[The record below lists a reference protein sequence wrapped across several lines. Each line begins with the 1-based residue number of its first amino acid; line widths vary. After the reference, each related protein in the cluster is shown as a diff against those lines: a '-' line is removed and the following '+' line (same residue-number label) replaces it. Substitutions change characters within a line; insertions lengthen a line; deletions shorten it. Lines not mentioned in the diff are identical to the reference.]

1 MVGVSAVKK
10 MKNNQ
15 RTASSLSS
23 GKPKLVKND
32 FIVSPAMES
41 TPVIFQGGLHLL
53 QSIRPGRGGAREDYY
68 LTITDVARD
77 EEIANFG
84 VGFGL
89 ACAYV
94 ENDIFYVYASKWE
107 PDEEWTDIYL
117 LESGDLNN
125 WTTKLV
131 VPRASDEHL
140 FNSSVCKDGD
150 GYAMVYESSAYVPFT
165 VKFAKSSDL
174 RTWNKLLDMD
184 FSRDKYAACPTLRYM
199 DGYYYLLY
207 LVVGGPGYV
216 THIARSPDLATWEI
230 SPLNPVLT
238 PTPDEGINN
247 SDVDLVE
254 FSGRV
259 YVYYATGDQQ
269 TWGDLKYGVFC
280 PTPRKGIFQ
289 GLPILCRQG

>member
-1 MVGVSAVKK
+1 
-10 MKNNQ
+10 MKDNQ
-15 RTASSLSS
+15 GISISSNSDRS
-23 GKPKLVKND
+23 KLIKND
-32 FIVSPAMES
+32 FIVSSGVES
-41 TPVIFQGGLHLL
+41 TPVIFQNKLHLL
-53 QSIRPGRGGAREDYY
+53 KSIRPERGGVKEDYY

-77 EEIANFG
+77 KVIVTFG

-117 LESGDLNN
+117 LESCDLKN

-140 FNSSVCKDGD
+140 FNCSVCKDED
-150 GYAMVYESSAYVPFT
+150 GYAMAYESSAYVPFT

-174 RTWNKLLDMD
+174 RTWDKLLDMD
-184 FSRDKYAACPTLRYM
+184 FSRDKYAACPTIRYVE
-199 DGYYYLLY
+199 GYYYLLY
-207 LVVGGPGYV
+207 LVVRGPGYV

-230 SPLNPVLT
+230 SPLNPMLT

-247 SDVDLVE
+247 SDVDIVE
-254 FSGRV
+254 FSGKV

-269 TWGDLKYGVFC
+269 TWGDLKYATYEGTLRDFLLSYF
-280 PTPRKGIFQ
+280 P
-289 GLPILCRQG
+289 

>member
-1 MVGVSAVKK
+1 
-10 MKNNQ
+10 MKGCKFMKDNQ
-15 RTASSLSS
+15 RTASSPIS
-23 GKPKLVKND
+23 GKPKLIKND
-32 FIVSPAMES
+32 FKVSPAMES
-41 TPVIFQGGLHLL
+41 TPVIFLGRLHLL
-53 QSIRPGRGGAREDYY
+53 QSVRPGRGGAKEDYY

-77 EEIANFG
+77 EVIATFG

-117 LESGDLNN
+117 LESGDLKN
-125 WTTKLV
+125 WTTDLV

-140 FNSSVCKDGD
+140 FNCSVCKDKD
-150 GYAMVYESSAYVPFT
+150 GYAMAYESSAYVPFT
-165 VKFAKSSDL
+165 VKFAESSDL
-174 RTWNKLLDMD
+174 RTWNKLLEMD
-184 FSRDKYAACPTLRYM
+184 FSRDKYAACPTLRCV

-216 THIARSPDLATWEI
+216 TYIARSPDLAKWEI

-247 SDVDLVE
+247 SDVDLIE
-254 FSGRV
+254 FSSRV

-269 TWGDLKYGVFC
+269 TWGNLKYATYEGTLRDFLLSYF
-280 PTPRKGIFQ
+280 P
-289 GLPILCRQG
+289 